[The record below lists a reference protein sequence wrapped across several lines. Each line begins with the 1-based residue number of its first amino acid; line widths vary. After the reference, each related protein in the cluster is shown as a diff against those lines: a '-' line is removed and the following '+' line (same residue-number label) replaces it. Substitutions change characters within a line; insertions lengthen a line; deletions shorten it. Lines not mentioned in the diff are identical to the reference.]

1 MLSDDTRQAI
11 EAATVRLPDMGGQ
24 GVLVTGGLFL
34 TACHCVKWNGDG
46 GMALGD
52 HIVMEIETRQGERLR
67 ATPLAAEPVADIAV
81 LGALDNQMFSK
92 DALAFE
98 DWCESTGG
106 VRVAHDDHPLF
117 EEHPVYVLT
126 HTGPWIRGTVQLCRD
141 DAPMLALKTDPPIE
155 GRTSGGPIVDG
166 AGRLVGVVSNGGD
179 DGDGGRCP
187 RPHMAL
193 PVWLAQQVLAAAR
206 RDSAE

>member
-1 MLSDDTRQAI
+1 MLSDDIRQAI

-24 GVLVTGGLFL
+24 AVSVTGGLIL
-34 TACHCVKWNGDG
+34 TACHCVKWNGES

-52 HIVMEIETRQGERLR
+52 DIVMEIETRQGERLR
-67 ATPLAAEPVADIAV
+67 VTPLAVKPVADIAV
-81 LGALDNQMFSK
+81 LGALDNQVFSK

-98 DWCESTGG
+98 DWCERTGG
-106 VRVAHDDHPLF
+106 VCVAQDDYPLF

-126 HTGPWIRGTVQLCRD
+126 HTGPWICGAVQLCRD
-141 DAPMLALKTDPPIE
+141 DAPTLALTTDPPIE
-155 GRTSGGPIVDG
+155 GGTSGGPIVDG

-179 DGDGGRCP
+179 DGDGGMCP

-193 PVWLAQQVLAAAR
+193 PVWVSRHVLGPASR
-206 RDSAE
+206 GSAE